1 MDCSVENKDC
11 GLENET
17 FFSFAF
23 VTFFSF
29 TDLIFINLIVYN
41 IVAGYFDMGKT
52 DRIII

>member
-1 MDCSVENKDC
+1 MDCSVENEDC
-11 GLENET
+11 GLEHET

-23 VTFFSF
+23 VTFVSF
-29 TDLIFINLIVYN
+29 TDLIFIIFYN